1 MGEVQA
7 VMSQVRG
14 AECGGKVG
22 REGWVARVGVGVGVG
37 VIVRVAERAYL
48 SGVRERLRGQRL
60 IEWQWTRVTT
70 TYAYLEKLR
79 KMYSSRTLLSACRE
93 RRDRYFLSILP
104 THALSG
110 GSPSMRSVST

>member
-70 TYAYLEKLR
+70 TYAYLEEDVLVSYAPWR
-79 KMYSSRTLLSACRE
+79 LPREARSLL
-93 RRDRYFLSILP
+93 LV
-104 THALSG
+104 H
-110 GSPSMRSVST
+110 PSHTRSFGW